1 VAIIFKSKEVGNM
14 IPSEIIK
21 QKRNG
26 GEISHTQIKDF
37 IYDYLSGEIPEY
49 QMSALLM
56 AIFFKGMTDSEISA
70 LVDVMLNSGERMDF
84 AHHNNYVADKHST
97 GGVGDKVSII
107 LGPLLAAAGIAIPM
121 LSGRSLGHTGGTLD
135 KLETIPGFKVEI
147 DLDGFRKQVDSIGI
161 AMIGQTKEICPADRR
176 MYALRD
182 VTGTVESIPLICGS
196 IMSKKIAEGI
206 QGLVL
211 DVKTGNG
218 AFMKNIDDA
227 RKLGNTLK
235 MIGKSFNIN
244 TDVVYTSMDQP
255 LGNTTGLW
263 CEVQES
269 IEGLKGNGPNDT
281 MQVTFELGAK
291 LVVQAGLS
299 KTHSEAIALQE
310 QLITNGKA
318 YKKFIEMV
326 EYQGGNSRDI
336 DNYSDLH
343 QPRYTNELKAEK
355 SGYVQSMDT
364 YKIGLAT
371 IELGCGRKKTTDIV
385 DPTAGIQ
392 FDNKIGDKV
401 NKGDILL
408 KFFNSDSKKLF
419 ATEAL
424 LKESFQIGNKKI
436 EHILIL
442 D

>member
-1 VAIIFKSKEVGNM
+1 M

-135 KLETIPGFKVEI
+135 KLETIPGYKVEI
-147 DLDGFRKQVDSIGI
+147 DLDDFRKQVDSIGI

-299 KTHSEAIALQE
+299 KTHETSAFL
-310 QLITNGKA
+310 
-318 YKKFIEMV
+318 
-326 EYQGGNSRDI
+326 
-336 DNYSDLH
+336 
-343 QPRYTNELKAEK
+343 
-355 SGYVQSMDT
+355 
-364 YKIGLAT
+364 
-371 IELGCGRKKTTDIV
+371 
-385 DPTAGIQ
+385 
-392 FDNKIGDKV
+392 
-401 NKGDILL
+401 
-408 KFFNSDSKKLF
+408 
-419 ATEAL
+419 
-424 LKESFQIGNKKI
+424 
-436 EHILIL
+436 
-442 D
+442 

>member
-1 VAIIFKSKEVGNM
+1 M

-26 GEISHTQIKDF
+26 SEISHTQIKDF
-37 IYDYLSGEIPEY
+37 INEYLSGEIPEY

-56 AIFFKGMTDSEISA
+56 AIFFNGMTDSETSA

-84 AHHNNYVADKHST
+84 THHDNYVADKHST

-107 LGPLLAAAGIAIPM
+107 LGPLMATAGISIPM

-135 KLETIPGFKVEI
+135 KLETIPGFKVDI
-147 DLDGFRKQVDSIGI
+147 NLDDFRKQVDAIGI

-182 VTGTVESIPLICGS
+182 VTGTVESIPLISGS

-206 QGLVL
+206 RGLVL

-227 RKLGNTLK
+227 HKLGDSLSR
-235 MIGKSFNIN
+235 IGKSFNIN

-255 LGNTTGLW
+255 LGKTAGLW

-269 IEGLKGNGPNDT
+269 IDGLKGNGPNDT
-281 MQVTFELGAK
+281 MQVTFKLGAK
-291 LVVQAGLS
+291 LLIQAGLS
-299 KTHSEAIALQE
+299 KTHPDAITLQKE
-310 QLITNGKA
+310 LMANGKA
-318 YKKFIEMV
+318 YHKFIEMV
-326 EYQGGNSRDI
+326 EYQGGKLQDI
-336 DNYSDLH
+336 ENYKTLH
-343 QPRYTNELKAEK
+343 QPINNKELKAKK
-355 SGYVQSMDT
+355 SGYIQSMDT

-385 DPTAGIQ
+385 DPTAGIE
-392 FDNKIGDKV
+392 FYHKIGDKI
-401 NKGDILL
+401 NENDTLL
-408 KFFNSDSKKLF
+408 KFFNSDRSKLSSAKN
-419 ATEAL
+419 L
-424 LKESFQIGNKKI
+424 LKDCYQIGENKVEHKLII
-436 EHILIL
+436 E
-442 D
+442 

>member
-1 VAIIFKSKEVGNM
+1 M

-26 GEISHTQIKDF
+26 NEISHTQIKDF
-37 IYDYLSGEIPEY
+37 INGYLSEEIPDY

-56 AIFFKGMTDSEISA
+56 AIFFNGMTESEISA
-70 LVDVMLNSGERMDF
+70 LVDVMLNSGKRMDF
-84 AHHNNYVADKHST
+84 THHANYVADKHST

-135 KLETIPGFKVEI
+135 KLETIPGFKVDI
-147 DLDGFRKQVDSIGI
+147 NLDDFRKQVDSIGI

-182 VTGTVESIPLICGS
+182 VTGTIESIPLISGS

-206 QGLVL
+206 RGLVL

-227 RKLGNTLK
+227 HKLGDTLK
-235 MIGKSFNIN
+235 KIGKSFNIN

-255 LGNTTGLW
+255 LGKTAGLW

-269 IEGLKGNGPNDT
+269 IDGLKGKCPDDT

-291 LVVQAGLS
+291 LILQAGLS
-299 KTHSEAIALQE
+299 KTHSEAIAVQKE
-310 QLITNGKA
+310 LISNGKA
-318 YKKFIEMV
+318 YKKFLEMV
-326 EYQGGNSRDI
+326 EYQGGDSLYI
-336 DNYSDLH
+336 ENYNKLH
-343 QPRYTNELKAEK
+343 QPKYSKSLTADK
-355 SGYVQSMDT
+355 SGYIQSMDT
-364 YKIGLAT
+364 YKIGIAT
-371 IELGCGRKKTTDIV
+371 VELGCGRKKTTDVV
-385 DPTAGIQ
+385 DPTAGIE
-392 FDNKIGDKV
+392 FYKKIGDKV
-401 NKGDILL
+401 NRGDTLF
-408 KFFNSDSKKLF
+408 KFFNSDNSKLNP
-419 ATEAL
+419 TEKL
-424 LKESFQIGNKKI
+424 LKDSIQIGEERV
-436 EHILIL
+436 EHKLIL

>member
-1 VAIIFKSKEVGNM
+1 M

-26 GEISHTQIKDF
+26 GEISHTQIKNF
-37 IYDYLSGEIPEY
+37 INDYLSGEIPDY

-84 AHHNNYVADKHST
+84 THNSNYVADKHST

-107 LGPLLAAAGIAIPM
+107 LGPLLAAAGIAVPM

-135 KLETIPGFKVEI
+135 KLETIPGFKVDI
-147 DLDGFRKQVDSIGI
+147 NLDDFRKQVDSIGI
-161 AMIGQTKEICPADRR
+161 SMIGQTKEICPADRR

-182 VTGTVESIPLICGS
+182 VTGTVESIPLISGS

-206 QGLVL
+206 SGLVL

-227 RKLGNTLK
+227 RKLGEILA
-235 MIGKSFNIN
+235 MIGKSFNID

-255 LGNTTGLW
+255 LGKTAGLW

-269 IEGLKGNGPNDT
+269 IDGLKGNGPEDT

-291 LVVQAGLS
+291 LILQAGIS
-299 KTHSEAIALQE
+299 KTYLEAITLQND
-310 QLITNGKA
+310 LISNGKA
-318 YKKFIEMV
+318 YNKFLEMV
-326 EYQGGNSRDI
+326 EYQGGNAQDI
-336 DNYSDLH
+336 ENYNQLH
-343 QPRYTNELKAEK
+343 QPKYSNNLIAED
-355 SGYVQSMDT
+355 SGYIQSMDT
-364 YKIGLAT
+364 YKIGLST

-392 FDNKIGDKV
+392 FDKKIGDKV
-401 NKGDILL
+401 NKGDTLL
-408 KFFNSDSKKLF
+408 KYFTSDNNKLIG
-419 ATEAL
+419 AEAL
-424 LKESFQIGNKKI
+424 LKDCFQIGENKANHK
-436 EHILIL
+436 LIL

>member
-1 VAIIFKSKEVGNM
+1 M

-21 QKRNG
+21 QKRDGN
-26 GEISHTQIKDF
+26 EISHTQIKDF
-37 IYDYLSGEIPEY
+37 INGYLREEIPDY

-56 AIFFKGMTDSEISA
+56 AIFFNGMTESEISA
-70 LVDVMLNSGERMDF
+70 LVDVMLNSGKRMDF
-84 AHHNNYVADKHST
+84 SHHHDYVGDKHST

-135 KLETIPGFKVEI
+135 KLETIPGFKVDI
-147 DLDGFRKQVDSIGI
+147 DLDDFRKQVDSIGI

-176 MYALRD
+176 IYALRD
-182 VTGTVESIPLICGS
+182 VTGTIESIPLISGS

-206 QGLVL
+206 RGLVL

-227 RKLGNTLK
+227 HKLGDTLK
-235 MIGKSFNIN
+235 KIGKSFNIN

-255 LGNTTGLW
+255 LGKTAGLW

-269 IEGLKGNGPNDT
+269 IDGLKGNGPNDT

-291 LVVQAGLS
+291 LILQAGLS
-299 KTHSEAIALQE
+299 KTQSEAIAFQKK
-310 QLITNGKA
+310 LISNGKA
-318 YKKFIEMV
+318 YEKFLEMV
-326 EYQGGNSRDI
+326 EYQGGNPTDI
-336 DNYSDLH
+336 ENYSRLH
-343 QPRYTNELKAEK
+343 QPKCIGELTAKQ
-355 SGYVQSMDT
+355 SGYIQSMDT

-371 IELGCGRKKTTDIV
+371 IELGCGRKKTTDTV
-385 DPTAGIQ
+385 DPTAGIE
-392 FDNKIGDKV
+392 FYKKIGDKV
-401 NKGDILL
+401 NRGDTLF
-408 KFFNSDSKKLF
+408 KFFNSDNSKLNP
-419 ATEAL
+419 TEKL
-424 LKESFQIGNKKI
+424 LKDSIQIGEERV
-436 EHILIL
+436 EHKLIL

>member
-1 VAIIFKSKEVGNM
+1 M

-26 GEISHTQIKDF
+26 GEISHTQIKNF
-37 IYDYLSGEIPEY
+37 INDYLSGDIPEY

-84 AHHNNYVADKHST
+84 THNSNYVADKHST

-107 LGPLLAAAGIAIPM
+107 LGPLLAAAGIAVPM

-135 KLETIPGFKVEI
+135 KLETIPGFKVNI
-147 DLDGFRKQVDSIGI
+147 NLNDFRKQVDSIGI
-161 AMIGQTKEICPADRR
+161 SMIGQTMEICPADRR

-182 VTGTVESIPLICGS
+182 VTGTVESIPLISGS

-206 QGLVL
+206 SGLVL

-227 RKLGNTLK
+227 RKLGETLA
-235 MIGKSFNIN
+235 MIGKSFNID

-255 LGNTTGLW
+255 LGKTAGLW

-269 IEGLKGNGPNDT
+269 IDGLKGNGPEDT
-281 MQVTFELGAK
+281 MHITFELGAK
-291 LVVQAGLS
+291 LILQAGIS
-299 KTHSEAIALQE
+299 KTLSEAITLQNE
-310 QLITNGKA
+310 LISNGKA
-318 YKKFIEMV
+318 YNKFLDMV
-326 EYQGGNSRDI
+326 EYQGGNTQDI
-336 DNYSDLH
+336 ENYNKLH
-343 QPRYTNELKAEK
+343 QPKFSDNLIAED

-392 FDNKIGDKV
+392 FYKKIGDKV
-401 NKGDILL
+401 DKGDTLL
-408 KFFNSDSKKLF
+408 KYFTSDNNKLIS
-419 ATEAL
+419 AETL
-424 LKESFQIGNKKI
+424 LKDCFQIGENKTNHK
-436 EHILIL
+436 LIL

>member
-1 VAIIFKSKEVGNM
+1 M

-26 GEISHTQIKDF
+26 YEISHAQIKDF
-37 IYDYLSGEIPEY
+37 INNYLSGEIPEY

-56 AIFFKGMTDSEISA
+56 AIFFNGMTDSEISA

-84 AHHNNYVADKHST
+84 THHSNYVADKHST

-135 KLETIPGFKVEI
+135 KLETIPGFKVDI
-147 DLDGFRKQVDSIGI
+147 NLDDFRKQVDSIGI

-182 VTGTVESIPLICGS
+182 VTGTVESIPLISGS

-227 RKLGNTLK
+227 HKLGDSLTR
-235 MIGKSFNIN
+235 IGKSFNIN
-244 TDVVYTSMDQP
+244 TDVVYTSMEQP
-255 LGNTTGLW
+255 LGKTAGLW

-269 IEGLKGNGPNDT
+269 INGLKGNGPDDT

-291 LVVQAGLS
+291 IILQAGLS
-299 KTHSEAIALQE
+299 KTHSEAIALQKE
-310 QLITNGKA
+310 LISNGKA
-318 YKKFIEMV
+318 YQKFIEMV
-326 EYQGGNSRDI
+326 EFQGGNPQDM
-336 DNYSDLH
+336 DNYNKLH
-343 QPRYTNELKAEK
+343 QPCYNNELRAEK
-355 SGYVQSMDT
+355 TGYIQSMDT
-364 YKIGLAT
+364 YEIGLST
-371 IELGCGRKKTTDIV
+371 IELGCGRKKTSDIV

-392 FDNKIGDKV
+392 FEKKIGDMV
-401 NKGDILL
+401 NKDDTLL
-408 KFFNSDSKKLF
+408 RFFNSDSNKMIV
-419 ATEAL
+419 AEIL
-424 LKESFQIGNKKI
+424 LKDCFQIGENKVDHK
-436 EHILIL
+436 LFL

>member
-1 VAIIFKSKEVGNM
+1 M

-21 QKRNG
+21 QKRDGN
-26 GEISHTQIKDF
+26 EISHTQIKDF
-37 IYDYLSGEIPEY
+37 INGYLREEIPDY

-56 AIFFKGMTDSEISA
+56 AIFFNGMTESEISA

-84 AHHNNYVADKHST
+84 THHSNYVADKHST

-135 KLETIPGFKVEI
+135 KLETIPGFKVDI
-147 DLDGFRKQVDSIGI
+147 DLDDFRKQVDSIGI

-176 MYALRD
+176 IYALRD
-182 VTGTVESIPLICGS
+182 VTGTIESIPLISGS

-206 QGLVL
+206 RGLVL

-227 RKLGNTLK
+227 HKLGDTLK
-235 MIGKSFNIN
+235 KIGKSFNIN

-255 LGNTTGLW
+255 LGKTAGLW

-269 IEGLKGNGPNDT
+269 IDGLKGNDPDDT

-291 LVVQAGLS
+291 LILQAGLS
-299 KTHSEAIALQE
+299 KTHSEAIAVQKE
-310 QLITNGKA
+310 LISNGKA
-318 YKKFIEMV
+318 YKKFLEMV
-326 EYQGGNSRDI
+326 EYQGGNPTDI
-336 DNYSDLH
+336 ENYSRLH
-343 QPRYTNELKAEK
+343 QPKCIGELTAKQ
-355 SGYVQSMDT
+355 SGYIQSMDT

-371 IELGCGRKKTTDIV
+371 IELGCGRKKTTDTV
-385 DPTAGIQ
+385 DPTAGIE
-392 FDNKIGDKV
+392 FYKKIGDKV
-401 NKGDILL
+401 NRGDTLF
-408 KFFNSDSKKLF
+408 KFFNSDNSKLNP
-419 ATEAL
+419 TEKL
-424 LKESFQIGNKKI
+424 LKDSIQIGEERV
-436 EHILIL
+436 EHKLIL

>member
-1 VAIIFKSKEVGNM
+1 M

-26 GEISHTQIKDF
+26 NEISHTQIKDF
-37 IYDYLSGEIPEY
+37 INGYLSEEIPDY

-56 AIFFKGMTDSEISA
+56 AIFFNGMTESEISA
-70 LVDVMLNSGERMDF
+70 LVDVMLNSGKRMDF
-84 AHHNNYVADKHST
+84 THHANYVADKHST

-135 KLETIPGFKVEI
+135 KLETIPGFKVDI
-147 DLDGFRKQVDSIGI
+147 NLDDFRKQVDSIGI

-182 VTGTVESIPLICGS
+182 VTGTIESIPLICGS

-206 QGLVL
+206 RGLVL
-211 DVKTGNG
+211 DIKTGNG

-227 RKLGNTLK
+227 HKLGDTLTK
-235 MIGKSFNIN
+235 IGNAFNIN
-244 TDVVYTSMDQP
+244 TDVVYTSMNQP
-255 LGNTTGLW
+255 LGKTAGLW
-263 CEVQES
+263 CEIRES
-269 IEGLKGNGPNDT
+269 IDGLKGNGPDDT

-291 LVVQAGLS
+291 LILQAGLS
-299 KTHSEAIALQE
+299 KTQSEAIALQNE
-310 QLITNGKA
+310 LISNGKA
-318 YKKFIEMV
+318 YEKFIEMV
-326 EYQGGNSRDI
+326 EYQGGNPQDI
-336 DNYSDLH
+336 ENYNQRH
-343 QPRYTNELKAEK
+343 QPKFSKSLKAEK
-355 SGYVQSMDT
+355 SGYIQSMDT

-371 IELGCGRKKTTDIV
+371 IELGCGRKKTTDMV

-392 FDNKIGDKV
+392 FYKKIGDKV
-401 NKGDILL
+401 NRGDTLL
-408 KFFNSDSKKLF
+408 NFFNSENSKLNPAEK
-419 ATEAL
+419 L
-424 LKESFQIGNKKI
+424 LKDSIQIGEERV
-436 EHILIL
+436 EHQLIL

>member
-1 VAIIFKSKEVGNM
+1 M

-26 GEISHTQIKDF
+26 NEISHKQIKDF
-37 IYDYLSGEIPEY
+37 INDYLSGEIPDY

-84 AHHNNYVADKHST
+84 THNSNYVADKHST

-135 KLETIPGFKVEI
+135 KLETIPGFKVDI
-147 DLDGFRKQVDSIGI
+147 NLDDFRKQVDSIGI

-182 VTGTVESIPLICGS
+182 VTGTVESIPLISGS

-227 RKLGNTLK
+227 RKLGETLR

-244 TDVVYTSMDQP
+244 TDVIYTSMEQP
-255 LGNTTGLW
+255 LGKTAGLW

-269 IEGLKGNGPNDT
+269 IDGLKGNGPDDT

-291 LVVQAGLS
+291 LILQAGIS
-299 KTHSEAIALQE
+299 KTKSEAFSLQNE
-310 QLITNGKA
+310 LITNGKA
-318 YKKFIEMV
+318 YDKFIEMV
-326 EYQGGNSRDI
+326 EYQGGNHQDI
-336 DNYSDLH
+336 ENYNQLH
-343 QPRYTNELKAEK
+343 QPKFSNSLKAEE
-355 SGYVQSMDT
+355 SGYIQSMDT

-371 IELGCGRKKTTDIV
+371 IELGCGRKKTADVV
-385 DPTAGIQ
+385 DPTAGIE
-392 FDNKIGDKV
+392 FYKKIGDKV
-401 NKGDILL
+401 NRGDTLL
-408 KFFNSDSKKLF
+408 KFFNSENSKLNPAEKLLKDSIQIGEEKVEHKLF
-419 ATEAL
+419 L
-424 LKESFQIGNKKI
+424 
-436 EHILIL
+436 
-442 D
+442 

>member
-1 VAIIFKSKEVGNM
+1 M

-26 GEISHTQIKDF
+26 NEISHAQIKDF
-37 IYDYLSGEIPEY
+37 INNYLSGEIPEY

-84 AHHNNYVADKHST
+84 THHSNYVADKHST

-135 KLETIPGFKVEI
+135 KLETIPGFKVDI
-147 DLDGFRKQVDSIGI
+147 NLDNFRKQVDTIGI
-161 AMIGQTKEICPADRR
+161 AMIGQTEEICPADRR

-182 VTGTVESIPLICGS
+182 VTGTIESIPLISGS

-206 QGLVL
+206 RGLVL

-218 AFMKNIDDA
+218 AFMKNINDA
-227 RKLGNTLK
+227 HKLGDTLK
-235 MIGKSFNIN
+235 MIGKSFDIN

-255 LGNTTGLW
+255 LGRTAGLW

-269 IEGLKGNGPNDT
+269 IDGFKGKGPDDT

-291 LVVQAGLS
+291 LLIQAGLS
-299 KTHSEAIALQE
+299 KTKPEAIALQNE
-310 QLITNGKA
+310 LISNGKA
-318 YKKFIEMV
+318 LDKFLEMV
-326 EYQGGNSRDI
+326 EYQGGNSRGI
-336 DNYSDLH
+336 ENYKQLH
-343 QPRYTNELKAEK
+343 QPSYNNELKAEK
-355 SGYVQSMDT
+355 SGYIQSMDT

-371 IELGCGRKKTTDIV
+371 VELGCGRKKTTDMV
-385 DPTAGIQ
+385 DPTAGIK
-392 FDNKIGDKV
+392 FYKKIGDKM
-401 NKGDILL
+401 NKGDTILRY
-408 KFFNSDSKKLF
+408 FNSDSNKLIP
-419 ATEAL
+419 AETL
-424 LKESFQIGNKKI
+424 LKDCFQIGENKVDH
-436 EHILIL
+436 ELIL

>member
-1 VAIIFKSKEVGNM
+1 M

-26 GEISHTQIKDF
+26 NEISHTQIKDF
-37 IYDYLSGEIPEY
+37 INGYLSEDIPDY

-56 AIFFKGMTDSEISA
+56 AIFFNGMTESEISA

-84 AHHNNYVADKHST
+84 THHSNYVADKHST

-135 KLETIPGFKVEI
+135 KLETIPGFKVDI
-147 DLDGFRKQVDSIGI
+147 NLDDFRKQVDSIGI

-182 VTGTVESIPLICGS
+182 VTGTIESIPLISGS

-206 QGLVL
+206 RGLVL

-227 RKLGNTLK
+227 HKLGDTLK
-235 MIGKSFNIN
+235 KIGKSFNIN

-255 LGNTTGLW
+255 LGKTAGLW

-269 IEGLKGNGPNDT
+269 IDGLKGNGPNDT

-291 LVVQAGLS
+291 LILQAGLS
-299 KTHSEAIALQE
+299 KTQSEAIAFQKK
-310 QLITNGKA
+310 LISNGKA
-318 YKKFIEMV
+318 YKKFLEMV
-326 EYQGGNSRDI
+326 EYQGGNPTDI
-336 DNYSDLH
+336 ENYSRLH
-343 QPRYTNELKAEK
+343 QPKCIGELTAKQ
-355 SGYVQSMDT
+355 SGYIQSMDT

-371 IELGCGRKKTTDIV
+371 IELGCGRKKTTDTV
-385 DPTAGIQ
+385 DPTAGIE
-392 FDNKIGDKV
+392 FYKKIGDKV
-401 NKGDILL
+401 NRGDTLF
-408 KFFNSDSKKLF
+408 KFFNSDSNKLNP
-419 ATEAL
+419 TEKL
-424 LKESFQIGNKKI
+424 LNECIQIGEEEV
-436 EHILIL
+436 EHKLIL

>member
-1 VAIIFKSKEVGNM
+1 M

-21 QKRNG
+21 QKRDGN
-26 GEISHTQIKDF
+26 EISHTQIKDF
-37 IYDYLSGEIPEY
+37 INGYLREEIPDY

-56 AIFFKGMTDSEISA
+56 AIFFNGMTESEISA
-70 LVDVMLNSGERMDF
+70 LVDVMLNSGKRMDF
-84 AHHNNYVADKHST
+84 SHHPDYVGDKHST

-135 KLETIPGFKVEI
+135 KLETIPGFKVDI
-147 DLDGFRKQVDSIGI
+147 DLDDFRKQVDSIGI

-182 VTGTVESIPLICGS
+182 VTGTIESIPLISGS

-206 QGLVL
+206 RGLVL

-227 RKLGNTLK
+227 HKLGDTLK
-235 MIGKSFNIN
+235 KIGKSFNIN

-255 LGNTTGLW
+255 LGKTAGLW

-269 IEGLKGNGPNDT
+269 IDGLKGNGPDDT

-291 LVVQAGLS
+291 LILQAGLS
-299 KTHSEAIALQE
+299 KTHSEAIAFQKK
-310 QLITNGKA
+310 LISNGKA
-318 YKKFIEMV
+318 YEKFLEMV
-326 EYQGGNSRDI
+326 EYQGGNPTDI
-336 DNYSDLH
+336 ENYSRLH
-343 QPRYTNELKAEK
+343 QPKCIGELTAEQ
-355 SGYVQSMDT
+355 SGYIQSMDT

-371 IELGCGRKKTTDIV
+371 IELGCGRKKTTDTV
-385 DPTAGIQ
+385 DPTAGIE
-392 FDNKIGDKV
+392 FYKKIGDKV
-401 NKGDILL
+401 NRGDTLF
-408 KFFNSDSKKLF
+408 KFFNSDNSKLNP
-419 ATEAL
+419 TEKL
-424 LKESFQIGNKKI
+424 LKDSIQIGEERV
-436 EHILIL
+436 EHKLIL

>member
-1 VAIIFKSKEVGNM
+1 M

-21 QKRNG
+21 QKRDGN
-26 GEISHTQIKDF
+26 EISHTQIKDF
-37 IYDYLSGEIPEY
+37 INGYLREEIPDY

-56 AIFFKGMTDSEISA
+56 AIFFNGMTESEISA
-70 LVDVMLNSGERMDF
+70 LVDVMLNSGKRMDF
-84 AHHNNYVADKHST
+84 SHHPDYVGDKHST

-135 KLETIPGFKVEI
+135 KLETIPGFKVDI
-147 DLDGFRKQVDSIGI
+147 DLDDFRKQVDSIGI

-182 VTGTVESIPLICGS
+182 VTGTIESIPLISGS

-206 QGLVL
+206 RGLVL

-227 RKLGNTLK
+227 RKLGDTLK
-235 MIGKSFNIN
+235 KIGKSFNIN

-255 LGNTTGLW
+255 LGKTAGLW

-269 IEGLKGNGPNDT
+269 IDGLKGNGPDDT

-291 LVVQAGLS
+291 LILQAGLS
-299 KTHSEAIALQE
+299 KTHSEAIAFQKK
-310 QLITNGKA
+310 LISNGKA
-318 YKKFIEMV
+318 YEKFLEMV
-326 EYQGGNSRDI
+326 EYQGGNPTDI
-336 DNYSDLH
+336 ENYSRLH
-343 QPRYTNELKAEK
+343 QPKCIGELTAEQ
-355 SGYVQSMDT
+355 SGYIQSMDT

-371 IELGCGRKKTTDIV
+371 IELGCGRKKTTDTV
-385 DPTAGIQ
+385 DPTAGIE
-392 FDNKIGDKV
+392 FYKKIGDKV
-401 NKGDILL
+401 NRGDTLF
-408 KFFNSDSKKLF
+408 KFFNSDNSKLNP
-419 ATEAL
+419 TEKL
-424 LKESFQIGNKKI
+424 LKDSIQIGEERV
-436 EHILIL
+436 EHKLIL

>member
-1 VAIIFKSKEVGNM
+1 M

-26 GEISHTQIKDF
+26 GEISHTQIKNF
-37 IYDYLSGEIPEY
+37 INDYLIGEIPEY

-84 AHHNNYVADKHST
+84 THNSNYVADKHST

-107 LGPLLAAAGIAIPM
+107 LGPLLAAAGIAVPM

-135 KLETIPGFKVEI
+135 KLETIPGFKVDI
-147 DLDGFRKQVDSIGI
+147 NLNDFRKQVDSIGVS
-161 AMIGQTKEICPADRR
+161 MIGQTMEICPADRR

-206 QGLVL
+206 SGLVL

-227 RKLGNTLK
+227 RKLGKTLT
-235 MIGKSFNIN
+235 MIGNSFNIDI
-244 TDVVYTSMDQP
+244 DVVYTSMDQP
-255 LGNTTGLW
+255 LGKTAGLW

-269 IEGLKGNGPNDT
+269 IDGLKGIGPDDT

-291 LVVQAGLS
+291 LFLQAGIS
-299 KTHSEAIALQE
+299 KTYTEAIALQND
-310 QLITNGKA
+310 LISNGKA
-318 YKKFIEMV
+318 YNKFLEMV
-326 EYQGGNSRDI
+326 KYQGGNTQDI
-336 DNYSDLH
+336 ENYNQLH
-343 QPRYTNELKAEK
+343 KPKFSNNLIAKD
-355 SGYVQSMDT
+355 SGYIQSIDT
-364 YKIGLAT
+364 YKIGLST

-385 DPTAGIQ
+385 DSTAGIQ
-392 FDNKIGDKV
+392 FEKKIGDKV
-401 NKGDILL
+401 NKDDTIL
-408 KFFNSDSKKLF
+408 KFFSSDNNKLL
-419 ATEAL
+419 AAETL
-424 LKESFQIGNKKI
+424 LKECFQIGKEKVEHKLII
-436 EHILIL
+436 E
-442 D
+442 